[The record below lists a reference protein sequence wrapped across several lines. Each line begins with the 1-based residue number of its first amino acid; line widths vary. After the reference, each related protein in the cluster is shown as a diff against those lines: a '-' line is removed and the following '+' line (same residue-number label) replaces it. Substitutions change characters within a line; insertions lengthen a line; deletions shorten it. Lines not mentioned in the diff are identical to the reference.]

1 VTGAVGQA
9 PGAPRV
15 SPASGRQGRAA
26 LAPGTRL
33 RVDTGRPSPE
43 ELAAV
48 VIAVDAAEACPPARR
63 VGAGG
68 DDRPAWQRA
77 ARLEAA
83 GVGRLATPSD
93 LWRRPVPRGDGG

>member
-1 VTGAVGQA
+1 
-9 PGAPRV
+9 V

-33 RVDTGRPSPE
+33 RVDTGQPSPE

-48 VIAVDAAEACPPARR
+48 VIAVDAAEARPPARR